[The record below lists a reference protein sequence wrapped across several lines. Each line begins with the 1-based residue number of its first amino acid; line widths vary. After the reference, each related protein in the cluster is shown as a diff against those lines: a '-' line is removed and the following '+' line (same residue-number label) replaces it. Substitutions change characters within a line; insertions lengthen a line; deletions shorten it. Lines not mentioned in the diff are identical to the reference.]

1 VVPQLRRSQVKS
13 KYLIAVTAVLAM
25 VVAACDAETEATTTT
40 AAEAVPTTSA
50 AEAEGPP
57 TAPSALTAEAQESDG
72 TTIVV
77 ASVTLPAPGF
87 IAIHGDDAGSPGPV
101 VGHSDLLPAGESTDV
116 TVTLD
121 EPLTESGT
129 LWPMVHID
137 VNENGEYEFF
147 PPDETIDGPGVDD
160 AGDVAVISVEMTVG

>member
-1 VVPQLRRSQVKS
+1 MKS
-13 KYLIAVTAVLAM
+13 KYVIAATAVLAI

-40 AAEAVPTTSA
+40 AAGAGPTTSA
-50 AEAEGPP
+50 VEAEGPP
-57 TAPSALTAEAQESDG
+57 TAPSALTAETQESDG

-87 IAIHGDDAGSPGPV
+87 IAVHGDDAGSPGPV

-137 VNENGEYEFF
+137 INDNGEYEFF

-160 AGDVAVISVEMTVG
+160 AGDVAVIPVEVTVG

>member
-1 VVPQLRRSQVKS
+1 MKRR
-13 KYLIAVTAVLAM
+13 YLIAVLAVLAM
-25 VVAACDAETEATTTT
+25 VVAACDGASDETTTTVAEAEATTT
-40 AAEAVPTTSA
+40 A

-57 TAPSALTAEAQESDG
+57 TGPSALTADAQESDG

-87 IAIHGDDAGSPGPV
+87 IAIHGDAEGSPGPV
-101 VGHSDLLPAGESTDV
+101 VGHSDLLPAGDSTDV

-121 EPLTESGT
+121 EPLAESGT

-137 VNENGEYEFF
+137 FNDNGEYEFF
-147 PPDETIDGPGVDD
+147 PPDETIDIPGVDD
-160 AGDVAVISVEMTVG
+160 AGEVAVIPVEMTVG

>member
-1 VVPQLRRSQVKS
+1 MS
-13 KYLIAVTAVLAM
+13 KRYLIAVMAVLS
-25 VVAACDAETEATTTT
+25 VVIAACDGETEETTT
-40 AAEAVPTTSA
+40 AAEAEATTSA

-57 TAPSALTAEAQESDG
+57 TSPSSLTADDQESDG
-72 TTIVV
+72 TTIVI
-77 ASVTLPAPGF
+77 ASVSLPAPGF
-87 IAIHGDDAGSPGPV
+87 VAVHGDAEGSPGPV

-137 VNENGEYEFF
+137 VNDNGEYEFF
-147 PPDETIDGPGVDD
+147 PPDQTIDGPGVDD
-160 AGDVAVISVEMTVG
+160 AGDVAVIPVEMTVG

>member
-1 VVPQLRRSQVKS
+1 MS
-13 KYLIAVTAVLAM
+13 KRYLIATMAVLA
-25 VVAACDAETEATTTT
+25 VVVTACDGDSEEATTT
-40 AAEAVPTTSA
+40 AAEAEATTSA

-57 TAPSALTAEAQESDG
+57 TSPSSLTADAQESDG
-72 TTIVV
+72 TTIVI
-77 ASVTLPAPGF
+77 ASVSLPAPGF
-87 IAIHGDDAGSPGPV
+87 VAVHGDAEGSPGPV

-137 VNENGEYEFF
+137 INDNGEYEFF

-160 AGDVAVISVEMTVG
+160 AGDVAVIPVEMTVG

>member
-1 VVPQLRRSQVKS
+1 MS
-13 KYLIAVTAVLAM
+13 KRYLITVIAVLA
-25 VVAACDAETEATTTT
+25 VVMAACDGESEETTTT
-40 AAEAVPTTSA
+40 AAEAEATTSA

-57 TAPSALTAEAQESDG
+57 TSPSSLTADAQESDG
-72 TTIVV
+72 TTIVI
-77 ASVTLPAPGF
+77 ASVSLPAPGF
-87 IAIHGDDAGSPGPV
+87 VGVHGDAEGSPGPV

-137 VNENGEYEFF
+137 INDNGEYEFF
-147 PPDETIDGPGVDD
+147 PPDQTIDGPGVDD